1 MVEQTHY
8 YIFKSPDKHETW
20 YKPEPHVFLI
30 RQNSIQEVGK
40 CTQYDNLPFS
50 HQSATWKQHPPQDI
64 FSHERTFLVFLS
76 KSTKLWHHK
85 NIIGQLQWWMADGW
99 RSWSDINNDD
109 PGKTPAR
116 RYQIPPTLDRNQLW
130 WRDYALFV
138 KRLERLSSFFAARG
152 SSLCWILSVSVHKS
166 GMNIKRKCRL
176 LAPRE

>member
-20 YKPEPHVFLI
+20 YKPKPHIFLI
-30 RQNSIQEVGK
+30 RQNSILEEGK

-50 HQSATWKQHPPQDI
+50 HHSATPQDI
-64 FSHERTFLVFLS
+64 FSHERTILVFLS

-99 RSWSDINNDD
+99 RSWSDIYNDD
-109 PGKTPAR
+109 LGKTPTR

-138 KRLERLSSFFAARG
+138 KRLERLFFFFFFAARG
-152 SSLCWILSVSVHKS
+152 SSLCWILSVSVHKCR
-166 GMNIKRKCRL
+166 MNIKGECRL
-176 LAPRE
+176 IALRE